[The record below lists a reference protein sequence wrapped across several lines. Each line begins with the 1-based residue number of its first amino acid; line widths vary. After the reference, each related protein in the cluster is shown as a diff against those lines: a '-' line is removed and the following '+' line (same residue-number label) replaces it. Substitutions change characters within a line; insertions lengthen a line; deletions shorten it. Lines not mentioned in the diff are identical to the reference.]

1 MIISAIQFILNPIFG
16 KFEREEFKKF
26 LRMGI
31 TFTFILG
38 AYWTIRTLKATVF
51 ITLVGADYQPI
62 AKTFSILLLVPLVM
76 LYTKILDYYSREKVF
91 YGLSFLY
98 GIATLLFAVLL
109 NTKSFG
115 MAESSVIA
123 ARTGIEFWGTQI
135 LGYLWYVFV
144 ESYGSLII
152 ALFWAIASD
161 TTMPDSAKR
170 GFSLVV
176 ALGQVGA
183 IIGPKYINKLPDFF
197 IHRLPH
203 MPLLHNPSV
212 AVAVASLMIF
222 CSILFLKYFLTSTPK
237 HLLTSFKG
245 TNEKKVEKEQ
255 EPGVLEGLWLLL
267 EHKYLLG
274 IFAVNFF
281 FEFIVTVF
289 DFHFQKLAALTY
301 TNQNALGV
309 FMGDYGSAV
318 NAVAL
323 ICLLCGVSNITRYLG
338 ITVSLCLTPLII
350 GGAVFGFTS
359 FDSIH
364 FLFWLMAG
372 SKAINYALNGPA
384 LKQLYIP
391 TSHDTRFKAQAW
403 IETFGSRASKEG
415 GAIFNMILKPLQT
428 KFGPI
433 VGRLYH
439 VTLSSYVGYS
449 FVIVWFFVAL
459 FLGRTFKKAIDEK
472 RVVC

>member
-1 MIISAIQFILNPIFG
+1 MIVSAIQFILQPIFG

-26 LRMGI
+26 LRMGL

-76 LYTKILDYYSREKVF
+76 LYTKILDYYSREKTF
-91 YGLSFLY
+91 YGLSLFY
-98 GIATLLFAVLL
+98 GIATLLFAVFL

-123 ARTGIEFWGTQI
+123 ARTGMEFWGTQI

-144 ESYGSLII
+144 ESYGSLVV

-161 TTMPDSAKR
+161 TTMPDSAKK

-197 IHRLPH
+197 IHKLPH

-222 CSILFLKYFLTSTPK
+222 LSILFLNYFLKATPK
-237 HLLTSFKG
+237 SLLVSFKG
-245 TNEKKVEKEQ
+245 KNEATVEKEQ
-255 EPGVLEGLWLLL
+255 EPGLLEGFWLLL

-281 FEFIVTVF
+281 FEFIVTIF

-301 TNQNALGV
+301 TNQNTLAV
-309 FMGDYGSAV
+309 FMGDYGALV
-318 NAVAL
+318 NAVTL

-338 ITVSLCLTPLII
+338 VTVSLCLMPIII
-350 GGAVFGFTS
+350 GAAIFGFTS
-359 FDSIH
+359 FDSIT
-364 FLFWLMAG
+364 FLLYLMVG

-415 GAIFNMILKPLQT
+415 GAIFSILLKPLQNR
-428 KFGPI
+428 FGAMA
-433 VGRLYH
+433 GRAYH
-439 VTLSSYVGYS
+439 VFLCSRVGYV
-449 FVIVWFFVAL
+449 FVIVWFVVAL
-459 FLGRTFKKAIDEK
+459 FLGRTFKKAVDEK